1 MAQCKPIQ
9 PNVNQN
15 SGLGGGGLSDGGCVL
30 GGGGSELG
38 SSSGALSSG
47 CCGLVVV
54 ILLTVVLM
62 VMVSMAVVSVMV
74 VLMVMVVGWSYIF
87 LPSWMHS
94 QTNVPPTSRSMTII
108 IQPLRGPTPL
118 VRDRMR
124 PKPNHP
130 WSAF

>member
-1 MAQCKPIQ
+1 MQAKMAQCKPIQ

-38 SSSGALSSG
+38 SSSSAPSSG

-54 ILLTVVLM
+54 ISLTVVLM

-74 VLMVMVVGWSYIF
+74 VLVVMVVGWGYIF
-87 LPSWMHS
+87 LPSWMRHNADTGKQVVLGVS
-94 QTNVPPTSRSMTII
+94 
-108 IQPLRGPTPL
+108 GL
-118 VRDRMR
+118 VLGLFLGAMGS
-124 PKPNHP
+124 
-130 WSAF
+130 WV